1 MDSGSSV
8 TLACSKSPSVWEIK
22 LTYWEIELED
32 FTDRIFL
39 DFVAMNYRLE
49 GKVALITGG
58 ASGIGECTAKLF
70 VLHGAKV
77 VIADIQDDLGEMVSR
92 NLGSQETIS
101 YIHCDVTCDSD
112 VRNAVDM
119 AVSKYGKLDIMF
131 NNAGVVG
138 TSTAAPRILAVEN
151 EDFKR
156 VLDVNLFGAFLG
168 AKHAARV
175 MIPARKGCI
184 LFTGSVITATC
195 TGATPHP
202 YIASK
207 HAVVGLAKNLA
218 VELGRH
224 GIRVNCVSPF
234 TTATPMI
241 TESLGVEKRKMEE
254 FISSSSAILKEVLLE
269 PEDIANAAVYLASDE
284 SKYVSGINL
293 VIDGGYSLVNPTL
306 PSALKSLPS

>member
-1 MDSGSSV
+1 MDSDSSL
-8 TLACSKSPSVWEIK
+8 TLACSK
-22 LTYWEIELED
+22 
-32 FTDRIFL
+32 
-39 DFVAMNYRLE
+39 RLE

-77 VIADIQDDLGEMVSR
+77 VIADIQDDLGEMVSK

-112 VRNAVDM
+112 VKNAVDM

-131 NNAGVVG
+131 NNAGVIG
-138 TSTAAPRILAVEN
+138 TCKAPRILDVEN
-151 EDFKR
+151 EEFKR

-175 MIPARKGCI
+175 MIPAKKGCI

-202 YIASK
+202 YFASK

-218 VELGRH
+218 VELGGH
-224 GIRVNCVSPF
+224 GIRVNCISPF
-234 TTATPMI
+234 ATATPMI
-241 TESLGVEKRKMEE
+241 TESMGIEKRKIEE

-293 VIDGGYSLVNPTL
+293 VIDGGYSLINPTL
-306 PSALKSLPS
+306 PSAVKSLLS

>member
-1 MDSGSSV
+1 MDSDSSL
-8 TLACSKSPSVWEIK
+8 TLACSK
-22 LTYWEIELED
+22 
-32 FTDRIFL
+32 
-39 DFVAMNYRLE
+39 RLE

-77 VIADIQDDLGEMVSR
+77 VIADIQDDLGEMVSK

-112 VRNAVDM
+112 VKNAVDM

-131 NNAGVVG
+131 NNAGVIG
-138 TSTAAPRILAVEN
+138 TRKAPRILDVEN
-151 EDFKR
+151 EEFKR
-156 VLDVNLFGAFLG
+156 VLDVNLYGAFLG

-175 MIPARKGCI
+175 MIPAKKGCI

-202 YIASK
+202 YFASK

-218 VELGRH
+218 VELGGH
-224 GIRVNCVSPF
+224 GIRVNCISPF
-234 TTATPMI
+234 TTATPMV
-241 TESLGVEKRKMEE
+241 TESMGIEKRKIEE

-293 VIDGGYSLVNPTL
+293 VIDGGYSLINPTL
-306 PSALKSLPS
+306 PLAVKSLLS

>member
-1 MDSGSSV
+1 
-8 TLACSKSPSVWEIK
+8 
-22 LTYWEIELED
+22 
-32 FTDRIFL
+32 
-39 DFVAMNYRLE
+39 MNYRLE

-77 VIADIQDDLGEMVSR
+77 VIADIQDDLGEMVSK

-112 VRNAVDM
+112 VKNAVDM

-131 NNAGVVG
+131 NNAGVIG
-138 TSTAAPRILAVEN
+138 TCKAPRILDVEN
-151 EDFKR
+151 EEFKR
-156 VLDVNLFGAFLG
+156 VLDINLFGAFLG

-175 MIPARKGCI
+175 MIPAKKGCI

-202 YIASK
+202 YFASK

-218 VELGRH
+218 VELGGH
-224 GIRVNCVSPF
+224 GIRVNCISPF
-234 TTATPMI
+234 TTATPMV
-241 TESLGVEKRKMEE
+241 TESMGIEKRKMEE

-293 VIDGGYSLVNPTL
+293 VIDGGYSLTNPTL
-306 PSALKSLPS
+306 PLALRSLFS